1 MRNVL
6 IVSLMLVGL
15 TGFANT
21 GDQAAAPAHKDQA
34 EHADKK
40 ADAHAKPAEAAKKKE
55 EKKKK

>member
-21 GDQAAAPAHKDQA
+21 GDQAGAPAHKDQA

-40 ADAHAKPAEAAKKKE
+40 ADANKPAEAAKKKE